1 MKKILGFLLLIIGAY
16 IAVTLFIKV
25 PSTIEKLK
33 DTSKIE
39 AEDPNGYLL
48 GIVIGGVLLL
58 IIGMMAIYFGVQ
70 LIKKAKIEA
79 AQAKANKVVNTDKKT
94 TNLTEK
100 K

>member
-48 GIVIGGVLLL
+48 GIFIGGVLLL